1 MRFNALFQCFQAQNF
16 LITSYFPWNIFFY
29 LLTAKSISDINN
41 YLLLVQV
48 VQELCSSLHVR
59 HDFWCLIM
67 ASIKLN

>member
-1 MRFNALFQCFQAQNF
+1 MKH
-16 LITSYFPWNIFFY
+16 FFY